1 MHNDQMDSSSFLK
14 DIHAMMIDIDGT
26 LLRGNQ
32 ALPGMVEF
40 FDFMNSQ
47 HINFQVASNNATKT
61 ISTYHQ
67 KLAAFGADLTV
78 ENVLTCSTVTALY
91 LQEHFP
97 GGKVYMIGQ
106 SGLQEALTNAGIEII
121 DGINGKVDAVVVG
134 GDYELTY
141 DKLKF
146 ASLHIQQGAQFI
158 GTNPDL
164 LYPTDEG
171 LVPECGMTLV
181 ALETATGIQPI
192 IMGKPHHFMFELGM
206 QKMGAHPAE
215 TAIIGDRLETDI
227 QGGKQVGMKTILV
240 ETGIYNR
247 ETTMTKKIT
256 PDLIVKDLV
265 ELVSLW
271 SSHLQDTRDK
281 GEALP

>member
-1 MHNDQMDSSSFLK
+1 MHKDQLEASSFLK

-40 FDFMNSQ
+40 FDFMNTN
-47 HINFQVASNNATKT
+47 HIKFQVASNNATKT
-61 ISTYHQ
+61 ISTYQQ
-67 KLAAFGADLTV
+67 KLAAFGADLSV
-78 ENVLTCSTVTALY
+78 ENVLTCSTVTVLY
-91 LQEHFP
+91 LQEYYP

-106 SGLQEALTNAGIEII
+106 AGLQEALTNAGIEIV
-121 DGINGKVDAVVVG
+121 DGFNGKVDAVVVG

-181 ALETATGIQPI
+181 ALETATGIQPL

-206 QKMGAHPAE
+206 QKMGVQPAE
-215 TAIIGDRLETDI
+215 TAIVGDRLETDI

-240 ETGIYNR
+240 ETGVDNR
-247 ETTMTKKIT
+247 ETTMTKNIT

-271 SSHLQDTRDK
+271 SYHLEVGKDK